1 MGGKAFSLA
10 VGALRERDAD
20 GRPLALGPP
29 TLTSPRSNSARST
42 GTRGR
47 QRSSA
52 GVSPRTSPRFEVAE
66 GEDVTDAAQ
75 VSQFTCFTGA
85 KVQTLTQLERSG

>member
-42 GTRGR
+42 GTRGSR

-75 VSQFTCFTGA
+75 VCLSLLA
-85 KVQTLTQLERSG
+85 LLV